1 MEGKNALTNISAARI
16 VASVFGALA
25 GLGGI
30 THGIGEVLQGNV
42 APDGIWIYSWTQGPI
57 ATNMG
62 GEPGMTIIPNLLVT
76 GILTIIVS
84 LITIIWAAAFVQ
96 RKNGGRILIFLSV
109 IMLLVG
115 GGVGPPIIGIL
126 AGVAGLGINAPL
138 SWWRKRLSVNLRRLL
153 ATVWPWIFGI
163 AVINGVF
170 LVIGSVI
177 LVYFFDL
184 NNPDLFTNSFFV
196 AVVSLLL
203 LIFTGRAYDIQN
215 SARDVLAK

>member
-1 MEGKNALTNISAARI
+1 MEGKNALTTFSAAK
-16 VASVFGALA
+16 VTASIFGVLA
-25 GLGGI
+25 GLGGL

-62 GEPGMTIIPNLLVT
+62 GEPGITIVPNLLVT

-84 LITIIWAAAFVQ
+84 LIIIIWAAVSVQ
-96 RKNGGRILIFLSV
+96 RKNGGRILLLLSV

-126 AGVAGLGINAPL
+126 AGVVGLGINAKL
-138 SWWRKRLSVNLRRLL
+138 KWWRKHLSVTLRHLL
-153 ATVWPWIFGI
+153 ATLWPWIFAIG
-163 AVINGVF
+163 VINGLF

-184 NNPDLFTNSFFV
+184 NNPDLFTNSFFF
-196 AVVSLLL
+196 AVISLLL
-203 LIFTGRAYDIQN
+203 MIFTGRAYDIQRN
-215 SARDVLAK
+215 HEI